1 MIAPFLF
8 YSLYLSIFELANVK
22 MFSVLAILEY
32 LLLLEALKDSKIPY
46 LFLTDLVSA
55 QFHRSKKN
63 ASLSL
68 PPYFT
73 EYQYGT
79 LFDIK
84 INPGGL
90 LRFCFFLKCC

>member
-55 QFHRSKKN
+55 QFHRSKKMPRYPC
-63 ASLSL
+63 L
-68 PPYFT
+68 PILPNINT
-73 EYQYGT
+73 EPFLISKLILEGSYA
-79 LFDIK
+79 FV
-84 INPGGL
+84 
-90 LRFCFFLKCC
+90 FF